1 MSRRRRL
8 ATVIRVVAG
17 VWASLHCYVGA
28 RVTGTLRLG
37 APWQVVAWGA
47 VLLLA
52 LGPFVAFWAGRAEQ
66 AQRLAAKRPLEVAG
80 FTAMGLSSLLIV
92 FVLVGD
98 VLHARAWLGP
108 GGFSVGGGG
117 GALAGL
123 GAGVWRARR
132 PAGGRGGQVPIAGPP
147 LGLPGLRIVP
157 RSRPPRGP
165 APRPGFAGR

>member
-17 VWASLHCYVGA
+17 LCASRRGSVGA
-28 RVTGTLRLG
+28 RVLAQLPLG

-108 GGFSVGGGG
+108 GGFRGGGVGGPLGVPV
-117 GALAGL
+117 AGIL
-123 GAGVWRARR
+123 
-132 PAGGRGGQVPIAGPP
+132 AGPP
-147 LGLPGLRIVP
+147 PARVP
-157 RSRPPRGP
+157 VRQ
-165 APRPGFAGR
+165 